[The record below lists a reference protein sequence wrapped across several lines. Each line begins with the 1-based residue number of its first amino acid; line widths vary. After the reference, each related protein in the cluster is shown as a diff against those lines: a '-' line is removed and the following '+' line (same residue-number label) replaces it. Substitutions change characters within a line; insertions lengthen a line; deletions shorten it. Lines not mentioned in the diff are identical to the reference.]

1 MKLVTDP
8 ADPRRCKFSYPHE
21 QCWREAEHGSDF
33 CLAHGGKSTEQAE
46 DKRHYYLAEVDN
58 RRRLSELSGNGQ
70 VESLREGIGLVRM
83 LIEKQMN
90 AAKSDAE
97 TLSSCG
103 SINNLLLTMS
113 KLIKDCHALEQ
124 SLGDLLSKQAVVRLG
139 QSICEI
145 VIEELRG
152 IEGHEEIID
161 RIVNRLFP
169 AISGASNGELLRLPA
184 P

>member
-1 MKLVTDP
+1 
-8 ADPRRCKFSYPHE
+8 
-21 QCWREAEHGSDF
+21 
-33 CLAHGGKSTEQAE
+33 
-46 DKRHYYLAEVDN
+46 
-58 RRRLSELSGNGQ
+58 
-70 VESLREGIGLVRM
+70 
-83 LIEKQMN
+83 
-90 AAKSDAE
+90 
-97 TLSSCG
+97 
-103 SINNLLLTMS
+103 
-113 KLIKDCHALEQ
+113 LEQ

-145 VIEELRG
+145 VIEELQG